1 MLVFKLDSRIN
12 RLHSVLEVLQ
22 HLQDS
27 GACEFGIDA
36 KDLIVLVEHLQQPGS
51 ITVSALQKDFGTKI
65 PPKTENS
72 NSYGFELHTAC
83 IWTLN

>member
-36 KDLIVLVEHLQQPGS
+36 KDFIVLGEHLQQPGS
-51 ITVSALQKDFGTKI
+51 SKFSVLQKHFVTRI
-65 PPKTENS
+65 PPKTKN
-72 NSYGFELHTAC
+72 
-83 IWTLN
+83 